1 MSRFH
6 STEILLGKDSLMRL
20 KNSTV
25 IVIGLGGVGGYA
37 AEAIIRAGIGRV
49 IIADYDK
56 VAPSN
61 INRQILALTCNVGR
75 LKCDV
80 ARERFTEINPEAEII
95 TFTERVTPSNVQKLL
110 PEKTD
115 NLYAIDAIDE
125 IESKVSLI
133 KLLYSK
139 KIPFVSSMG
148 AGSRLNPLDIRVDD
162 ISKTTHCPLA
172 RIIRKRLKEEGIEK
186 GVRCIYSR
194 ENLNKFDAPE
204 EGTRKKSQGSIS
216 YMPGIFGLTA
226 AGIIINDIIKSH
238 GE

>member
-1 MSRFH
+1 
-6 STEILLGKDSLMRL
+6 
-20 KNSTV
+20 
-25 IVIGLGGVGGYA
+25 
-37 AEAIIRAGIGRV
+37 
-49 IIADYDK
+49 
-56 VAPSN
+56 
-61 INRQILALTCNVGR
+61 
-75 LKCDV
+75 
-80 ARERFTEINPEAEII
+80 
-95 TFTERVTPSNVQKLL
+95 
-110 PEKTD
+110 
-115 NLYAIDAIDE
+115 
-125 IESKVSLI
+125 
-133 KLLYSK
+133 
-139 KIPFVSSMG
+139 MG